1 MADVCVFIACS
12 LDGFIAGPDDDLS
25 WLPPPDPAG
34 EDYGFAAFM
43 GGMAAL
49 LMGRRTYD
57 IVAAFPEWPYGE
69 LPVFVATSRPIAEP
83 RASTVRAV
91 SGTPAELLAAV
102 TAGAPGPV
110 YLDGGA
116 LIRSFLAEG
125 LVHSLV
131 VTVVP
136 VVLGAGIP
144 LFAGTAGPVQLE
156 LRAARPY
163 PSGLVQLEYIP
174 AAGAALNAHQASS

>member
-1 MADVCVFIACS
+1 MADVNVFIACS

-25 WLPPPDPAG
+25 WLPAPEPGG
-34 EDYGFAAFM
+34 EDYGFGAFM
-43 GGMAAL
+43 GRMAAL

-69 LPVFVATSRPIAEP
+69 LPVFVATSRPLPSPVAAP
-83 RASTVRAV
+83 SVRAV

-102 TAGAPGPV
+102 QAEAPGPV

-116 LIRSFLAEG
+116 LIRSFLDEG
-125 LVHSLV
+125 RVDSVV

-144 LFAGTAGPVQLE
+144 LFAGTAGPVPLE

-163 PSGLVQLEYIP
+163 PSGLVQLEYVT
-174 AAGAALNAHQASS
+174 AAR